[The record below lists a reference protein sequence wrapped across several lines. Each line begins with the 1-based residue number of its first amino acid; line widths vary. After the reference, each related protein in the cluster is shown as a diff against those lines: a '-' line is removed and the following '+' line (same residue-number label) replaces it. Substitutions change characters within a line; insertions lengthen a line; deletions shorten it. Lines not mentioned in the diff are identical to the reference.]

1 MIPRRIRSQALHR
14 VATSRA
20 SRRLRALV
28 KSQPTMDAAARRLIA
43 RRPAVGRAVQRVGVA
58 ERTPN
63 EITNQLVLD
72 LVKRRRL
79 DEAATVIETFLER
92 NPRATRSYFIAG
104 VVALY
109 QSDFAAARRYID
121 QAYEMAWTVRDDLAQ
136 LPRWNEHVAAAAAAD
151 PSWSW
156 PRYMIAKSSC
166 RVIGTTPE
174 SLMLLIDSLEPP
186 ITVEFSVRFGS
197 GRHQRSRPARR
208 RSRVVVF
215 ESNPVGVRAHELR
228 LSGVERSTVRRVP
241 ELARHA
247 EIPGTWPSGR
257 AAELFASEGITALDS
272 LDLDA
277 EFASADV
284 LADVLRSGYRP
295 QVITMALW
303 KVALDQRLDAAEVL
317 HQAGYFTQF
326 DHEQMTAVSRDLV
339 EQRRVHAWRTS
350 EADFDGTLIDD
361 YVSEPPA
368 DLASL
373 VLDQLVDHQVRCFV
387 TPVPEPH
394 VTRISLGNPDKNFA
408 ISRILTIQPLEST
421 IHVESLGSLGHGTP
435 LVRLYLV
442 DDTRRYRRSTV
453 ELDFWTERDEYLR
466 TGNPNSL
473 VTWIPAIHRERS
485 MFALNPP
492 FLLDDQERMLT
503 MEARLGLAG
512 SVLDTYDFDI
522 DVVFTWVDGN
532 DPSWQS
538 RRRERQ
544 RIEGDPAAAREIN
557 LPDTS
562 TARFRQR
569 DELRYALRSVC
580 SFMPYVRQ
588 IYIVT
593 DRQTPEWLG
602 EHPTVRVVDH
612 SEIFEDPADLPCFNS
627 NAIETNLHRI
637 PGLAEH
643 FVYFNDDVMLI
654 GPTPPSAFFLA
665 NGVTRSFFESERS
678 QYGPPNEVFHNS
690 KNAVLNG
697 SAAFSAHF
705 GRTYHQYHRHT
716 PFPLRRSL
724 LEQMRHEFGDE
735 LRATSA
741 NHFRSIDDIAPISSL
756 YQYYAFHLGAAVP
769 SSIHARFLNLGSP
782 HAVEALDGLALRAAG
797 GVLCVNDNDIPPELE
812 IEIDEAVRAA
822 LERLYP
828 VPAPWERQ

>member
-1 MIPRRIRSQALHR
+1 MISRRARSQALHR

-28 KSQPTMDAAARRLIA
+28 KSQPAMDAAVRRIIA
-43 RRPAVGRAVQRVGVA
+43 RRPTVGRVVQQVGVA
-58 ERTPN
+58 ERSPN
-63 EITNQLVLD
+63 EVTNQLVLD

-79 DEAATVIETFLER
+79 DEAAMVIETFLER
-92 NPRATRSYFIAG
+92 NPRAARSYYIAG
-104 VVALY
+104 AVALY
-109 QSDFAAARRYID
+109 RSDFTAARRFMD

-136 LPRWNEHVAAAAAAD
+136 LPRWNEHVAAAAVAD

-156 PRYMIAKSSC
+156 PQYIMTKSSC
-166 RVIGTTPE
+166 RVMGTTPE
-174 SLMLLIDSLEPP
+174 SLMLLIDSLEPTV
-186 ITVEFSVRFGS
+186 TVEFSVRFGS
-197 GRHQRSRPARR
+197 GRHQRPRPTRQ

-215 ESNPVGVRAHELR
+215 ESNPVSVRAHELR
-228 LSGVERSTVRRVP
+228 LSRVERSSVRRVP

-247 EIPGTWPSGR
+247 ETPGTWPSGH
-257 AAELFASEGITALDS
+257 ATELLAREGVTSLDS
-272 LDLDA
+272 LDLDV

-284 LADVLRSGYRP
+284 LVDLLRSGHRP
-295 QVITMALW
+295 KVITMALW
-303 KVALDQRLDAAEVL
+303 KVALDQRLVAADEL
-317 HQAGYFTQF
+317 QQAGYFTQF
-326 DHEQMTAVSRDLV
+326 DHDQLVAVSHDLV
-339 EQRRVHAWRTS
+339 EQRRVHAWRMS
-350 EADFDGTLIDD
+350 NAGFDGTLIDD

-373 VLDQLVDHQVRCFV
+373 VLGQLVDHQVRCFV
-387 TPVPEPH
+387 TPVSEPH
-394 VTRISLGNPDKNFA
+394 VARISLGNPDKDFA
-408 ISRILTIQPLEST
+408 ISRILAIKPTDST
-421 IHVESLGSLGHGTP
+421 IHVESLGSLGHKTS
-435 LVRLYLV
+435 LVRMYLV
-442 DDTRRYRRSTV
+442 DDMRRYLRSTV
-453 ELDFWTERDEYLR
+453 ELDFWTERDEYFR

-473 VTWIPAIHRERS
+473 VNWIPAIHRERT

-492 FLLDDQERMLT
+492 FLIDDPEWALT
-503 MEARLGLAG
+503 MQARLGLSG

-532 DPSWQS
+532 DPAWQL
-538 RRRERQ
+538 RRLDRQ
-544 RIEGDPAAAREIN
+544 RIESGTEDAGEIN
-557 LPDTS
+557 LPDMS
-562 TARFRQR
+562 AARFRQR
-569 DELRYALRSVC
+569 DELRYALRSVY

-593 DRQTPEWLG
+593 DRQTPDWLG

-612 SEIFEDPADLPCFNS
+612 TEIFEDPADLPCFNS

-643 FVYFNDDVMLI
+643 FVYFNDDVMLL
-654 GPTPPSAFFLA
+654 GPTPPSMFFLA

-678 QYGPPNEVFHNS
+678 QYGPPSETFHNS

-697 SAAFSAHF
+697 SAAFDAHF

-724 LEQMRHEFGDE
+724 LEQLRHEFDEE

-756 YQYYAFHLGAAVP
+756 YQYYAFHLGGSVP
-769 SSIHARFLNLGSP
+769 SSIQARFVNLGSP
-782 HAVEALDGLALRAAG
+782 SAVEALDGLTLRTSG
-797 GVLCVNDNDIPPELE
+797 GVLCINDNDIPPELE
-812 IEIDEAVRAA
+812 DEIDTAVRAT
-822 LERLYP
+822 LDRLYP
-828 VPAPWERQ
+828 MPAPWERR